1 MDAFADKA
9 RAVADEVIAL
19 VKQGA
24 PRERLV
30 ERLENAM
37 RQANAQWQ
45 RDQALAPPKHDPFP
59 KPADGASDAA

>member
-9 RAVADEVIAL
+9 RAVADEVIAI
-19 VKQGA
+19 VRTGQDKGM
-24 PRERLV
+24 RERLV

-45 RDQALAPPKHDPFP
+45 RDQALAPPKHDPFTET
-59 KPADGASDAA
+59 SDAA